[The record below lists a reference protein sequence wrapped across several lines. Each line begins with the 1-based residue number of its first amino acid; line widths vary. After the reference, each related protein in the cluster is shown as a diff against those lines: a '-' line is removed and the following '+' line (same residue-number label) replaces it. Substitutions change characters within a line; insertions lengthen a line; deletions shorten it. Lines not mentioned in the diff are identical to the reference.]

1 MTLTSEFFIL
11 DVHNIHNYKPKKY
24 VNLYCTSL
32 NKIVTSCKVMLM
44 GITIIYFRV
53 AYKLMPE
60 TVEFY
65 EALGLTIG
73 DRLNYVKNG
82 SQWTVQR
89 IAA

>member
-1 MTLTSEFFIL
+1 M
-11 DVHNIHNYKPKKY
+11 
-24 VNLYCTSL
+24 NLYCTSL
-32 NKIVTSCKVMLM
+32 NKIVYSCKVMLM

-53 AYKLMPE
+53 AYKLMPD

-73 DRLNYVKNG
+73 DRLNYVKDG